1 MAEIRKIRYDVLLT
15 ARPETY
21 CLTTI
26 SRPLCSSTTARGA
39 RLECY

>member
-1 MAEIRKIRYDVLLT
+1 MEENRNIGCDVSLT

-21 CLTTI
+21 CLATK